1 MIKKKDLLERIE
13 ELENEMILV
22 RKDMRYFEAMIR
34 EIIRSLVNVIKINK
48 DQTDVLFSMADE
60 IEKIEKCERLQ
71 NTLNACFDEEIQSL
85 RAAHCE
91 SEEQDAINA
100 FNADFLDRLEDDVT
114 RLKNSNENL
123 FERIEAIEDAQ

>member
-1 MIKKKDLLERIE
+1 MIKKKDLLEKIE
-13 ELENEMILV
+13 ELENEMIFLQ
-22 RKDMRYFEAMIR
+22 KDIKYFETMIR
-34 EIIRSLVNVIKINK
+34 EITGSLVNVIKINK

-71 NTLNACFDEEIQSL
+71 NTLNAGFDEEIQSL
-85 RAAHCE
+85 RAAHGEC
-91 SEEQDAINA
+91 EEQDAINA

>member
-1 MIKKKDLLERIE
+1 MIKKKDLLEKIE
-13 ELENEMILV
+13 ELENEMIFLQ
-22 RKDMRYFEAMIR
+22 KDIKYFETMIR
-34 EIIRSLVNVIKINK
+34 EITGSLVNVIKINK

-85 RAAHCE
+85 RAAHGEC
-91 SEEQDAINA
+91 EEQDAINV